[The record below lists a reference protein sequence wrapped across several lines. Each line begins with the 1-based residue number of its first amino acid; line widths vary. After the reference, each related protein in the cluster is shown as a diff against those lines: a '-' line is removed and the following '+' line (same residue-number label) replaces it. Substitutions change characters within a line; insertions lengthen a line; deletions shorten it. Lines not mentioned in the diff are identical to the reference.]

1 MKTTTTI
8 LLIMISFLIISC
20 SNSNNKKAFEFAT
33 TNDKPGGINLLDN
46 TEDLQKVIDD
56 WKKKYGVEFSRQGND
71 ISVKVH
77 ISEGAFIAME
87 YEVKN
92 NHVTSIKIKPTL
104 GIGVQA
110 NEEDGKFIKQFKEY
124 ADEHYI
130 KVSDN
135 QYTDKSNPD
144 IVLSIYNDLGGQY
157 GARNVG
163 IELSYNYMDVVIK
176 PIRDFERVK
185 SPNVKHLSI
194 DYRNGSIVVPKGKI
208 WVFTKKKVVYSIPG
222 DTTNSNS
229 RSNTCNLVTANNMMF
244 EADLILN
251 GQCTAITGSYLS
263 KENGAFKNFGAGI
276 EAVYSDPNIHEI
288 RVIQNYDYQFLPP
301 GTTVGVPYF
310 KTPYL
315 RFEIIEFDEYDL
327 TEFEGLQ
334 KSLEFLKKIGYE
346 PTNTEMVKLFNGR

>member
-1 MKTTTTI
+1 MKTTTNI
-8 LLIMISFLIISC
+8 FLIMISFLIISC
-20 SNSNNKKAFEFAT
+20 SNSSNQKAFEFAT
-33 TNDKPGGINLLDN
+33 ANNKPGGINLLEN
-46 TEDLQKVIDD
+46 TENLQKVIED
-56 WKKKYGVEFSRQGND
+56 WKKGYGVESSQQGND

-77 ISEGAFIAME
+77 ISEGASIAME

-92 NHVTSIKIKPTL
+92 NHVINIKIKPTL
-104 GIGVQA
+104 GIGVPA
-110 NEEDGKFIKQFKEY
+110 NEEDAKFIKQFKEY
-124 ADEHYI
+124 ADEHYT

-144 IVLSIYNDLGGQY
+144 ITLSIYNDLGGQY

-163 IELSYNYMDVVIK
+163 VELGYNYMDVVIK

-194 DYRNGSIVVPKGKI
+194 DYRNGSVEVPQGKI
-208 WVFTKKKVVYSIPG
+208 WVFTKKKVVYSISG
-222 DTTNSNS
+222 DSS
-229 RSNTCNLVTANNMMF
+229 SSDGRSNTCNLVTANNMMF

-263 KENGAFKNFGAGI
+263 KENGSFKNYGGGI

-327 TEFEGLQ
+327 KEFKGLQ
-334 KSLEFLKKIGYE
+334 KSLELLRKIGFE